1 LGEVGFMSNNMEK
14 IINKKIP
21 EHIAIIM
28 DGNGRWAKKRLMPRT
43 MGHRAGMS
51 ALKKVVTA
59 CVDFNIPVLTVFA
72 FSTENWKRPS
82 EEIDYLMKLLV
93 EFLRKEIEELH
104 MNNIKINVLGDYR
117 VLNSVCIKEIEDALA
132 LTHNNDGLLF
142 NIALN
147 YGSRDEIIRAVKFL
161 AQKVANG
168 EVLPDDINQNMF
180 EELLYTSGIPD
191 PDLIIRTA
199 GEMRLSNFLMWQS
212 AYAELWVTDKMWPDF
227 AKEDLYNAIN
237 AYQNRD
243 RRFGGLNNRRQDG

>member
-1 LGEVGFMSNNMEK
+1 
-14 IINKKIP
+14 
-21 EHIAIIM
+21 
-28 DGNGRWAKKRLMPRT
+28 
-43 MGHRAGMS
+43 MS

-59 CVDFNIPVLTVFA
+59 CVDFNVPVLTVFA

-104 MNNIKINVLGDYR
+104 MNNIKINVLGDYQ

-147 YGSRDEIIRAVKFL
+147 YGSRYEIIRAVKFL

-243 RRFGGLNNRRQDG
+243 RRFGGLNNRRQDGENV